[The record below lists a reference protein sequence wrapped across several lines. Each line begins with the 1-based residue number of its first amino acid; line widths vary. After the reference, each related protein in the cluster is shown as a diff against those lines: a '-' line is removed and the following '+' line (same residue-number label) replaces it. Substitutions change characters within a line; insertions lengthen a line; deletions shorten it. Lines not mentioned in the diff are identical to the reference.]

1 MRKEGCAGMRAS
13 WLCPWQSFWRADLVT
28 SQADVIPAKLMFF
41 LFSKSRAAGVVVRM
55 KVETDLQEL
64 RISFSHVHLYVD
76 YVEDLSVY
84 LKKEQKPTTNTTGEN
99 NDAVPTTTAVADSLF
114 VSHNRDV
121 VHQLLVGLGFRI
133 TGHRYDS
140 STRTVL
146 VTSCD
151 PRGVQFVVTSL
162 AKTAIK
168 DNNNNNNN
176 NNNKTLEHDI
186 VEDSKEG
193 ADTTTTSYRHFA
205 AGACSHLSL
214 CVK

>member
-1 MRKEGCAGMRAS
+1 MRRNARFVVVPVAVILARRFGDITGRCDSR
-13 WLCPWQSFWRADLVT
+13 
-28 SQADVIPAKLMFF
+28 QADV
-41 LFSKSRAAGVVVRM
+41 LFVLKIKSRCVVVRMM
-55 KVETDLQEL
+55 KVETDLQDL

-84 LKKEQKPTTNTTGEN
+84 LTREQKPTTNTTSEN
-99 NDAVPTTTAVADSLF
+99 NDAVLPPAVADSLF